1 MRDRSAGPASA
12 QPRLAEAVGR
22 LGTES
27 AFAVLGRARQ
37 LEAQGRS
44 IVHLEIG
51 EPRFPTPAHVGDA
64 AAAAI
69 RAGETGYCPA
79 AGLPELRAA
88 AARSLGTAR
97 GVDVAPERVLVGT
110 GAKPFLLFT
119 VLATCEPGD
128 EVLLPDPGFPI
139 YDSAVRWA
147 GATPVPYTGPEAL
160 AAGVGPR
167 TKLVILNSPN
177 NPTGAVMGADELA
190 AIGER
195 VLASD
200 AWVLSDEVYWRL
212 LHDAE
217 HASIA
222 SRPGLLDRTVLL
234 DSLSKTY
241 AMTGWRCG
249 FACVPEALVDPI
261 ERFFVNATSCV
272 PPFVQ
277 RGAIAALEGP
287 QDAVHAMVAELKTRR
302 DLVVA
307 GLNALPGVSCATP
320 RGAFYAFPDVTGVGL
335 DADALADR
343 LLEQAGV
350 AVLAGGAFGAAG
362 AGHLRLSYGTARED
376 LEAGLDRIGSLLAAL

>member
-1 MRDRSAGPASA
+1 MPDRSTGPATA

-37 LEAQGRS
+37 LEAQGRRV
-44 IVHLEIG
+44 VHLEIG
-51 EPRFPTPAHVGDA
+51 EPRFPTPAHVGEA

-88 AARSLGTAR
+88 AARSLGAAR
-97 GVDVAPERVLVGT
+97 GLDVAPERVLVGT

-147 GATPVPYTGPEAL
+147 GATPVPYSGPDAL
-160 AAGVGPR
+160 RAGVGPR

-177 NPTGAVMGADELA
+177 NPTGAVLSAGELA
-190 AIGER
+190 AIAER

-222 SRPGLLDRTVLL
+222 GLPGLLDRTVLL

-287 QDAVHAMVAELKTRR
+287 QDAVHAMVAELKSRR

-320 RGAFYAFPDVTGVGL
+320 QGAFYAFPDVTGVGL
-335 DADALADR
+335 DADVLAES

-362 AGHLRLSYGTARED
+362 AGHLRLSYGTDRED
-376 LEAGLDRIGSLLAAL
+376 LELGLERMGSLLAGL

>member
-1 MRDRSAGPASA
+1 MRDRLPGSTPAP
-12 QPRLAEAVGR
+12 PRLAEAVAR

-27 AFAVLGRARQ
+27 AFAVLGRARE
-37 LEAQGRS
+37 LEARGRS
-44 IVHLEIG
+44 VVHLEIG
-51 EPRFPTPAHVGDA
+51 EPRFATPAHVGAA

-69 RAGETGYCPA
+69 RAGETGYGPA

-88 AARSLGTAR
+88 AARSLGGGR
-97 GVDVAPERVLVGT
+97 GIEVPAERVLVGT

-139 YDSAVRWA
+139 YASAVRWA
-147 GATPVPYTGPEAL
+147 GATPVPYADPAAL
-160 AAGVGPR
+160 MAAIGPR

-177 NPTGAVMGADELA
+177 NPTGALIDA
-190 AIGER
+190 AALTAIAER
-195 VLASD
+195 IRDSG

-212 LHDAE
+212 LYDAE

-222 SRPGLLDRTVLL
+222 SLPGMLERTVVL
-234 DSLSKTY
+234 DSCSKTY

-249 FACVPEALVDPI
+249 FACVPEALLDPL

-277 RGAIAALEGP
+277 RGAIAALDGP
-287 QDAVHAMVAELKTRR
+287 QDFVAEMVAELRARR
-302 DLVVA
+302 DLLVA
-307 GLNALPGVSCATP
+307 GLDALPGVSCATP
-320 RGAFYAFPDVTGVGL
+320 QGAFYAFPDVTGVGL

-343 LLEQAGV
+343 LLEEAGV
-350 AVLAGGAFGAAG
+350 AVLAGGAFGVAG
-362 AGHLRLSYGTARED
+362 AGNLRLSYGTAPEE
-376 LEAGLDRIGSLLAAL
+376 LEAGLERMGSLLAGL

>member
-1 MRDRSAGPASA
+1 MRDRSPGPAPA
-12 QPRLAEAVGR
+12 PPRLAGAVAR

-27 AFAVLGRARQ
+27 AFAVLTRARR
-37 LEAQGRS
+37 LEARGRS
-44 IVHLEIG
+44 VVHLEIG
-51 EPRFPTPAHVGDA
+51 EPRFPTPAHVGEA

-69 RAGETGYCPA
+69 RAGETGYCPP

-88 AARSLGTAR
+88 AARSLSAGR
-97 GVDVAPERVLVGT
+97 GIDVAPERVLIGT

-139 YDSAVRWA
+139 YASAVAWA
-147 GATPVPYTGPEAL
+147 GATAVPYTGPDAL
-160 AAGVGPR
+160 TARIGPR

-177 NPTGAVMGADELA
+177 NPTGGVLSAAELA
-190 AIGER
+190 AVAGR
-195 VLASD
+195 VRESS

-222 SRPGLLDRTVLL
+222 GLPGMLERTVLL

-249 FACVPEALVDPI
+249 FACVPEALVDPL

-287 QDAVHAMVAELKTRR
+287 QDAVEEMVAELRARR
-302 DLVVA
+302 DLLVG
-307 GLNALPGVSCATP
+307 GLDALPGVSCATP
-320 RGAFYAFPDVTGVGL
+320 QGAFYAFPDVTGVGI
-335 DADALADR
+335 DADTLADR
-343 LLEQAGV
+343 LLEEAGV

-362 AGHLRLSYGTARED
+362 AGNLRLSYGTDRAD
-376 LEAGLDRIGSLLAAL
+376 LEEGLERIGSLLAAL